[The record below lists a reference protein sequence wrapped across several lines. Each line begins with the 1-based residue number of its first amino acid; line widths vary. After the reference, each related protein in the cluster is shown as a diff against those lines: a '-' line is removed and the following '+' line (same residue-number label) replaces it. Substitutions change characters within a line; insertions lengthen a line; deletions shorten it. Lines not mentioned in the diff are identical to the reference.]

1 MSLPSVY
8 PITTIPQY
16 YAVLSAPDSPLPG
29 HNETAREEHVI
40 VGFVPK
46 AGDPDVIRDIGRL
59 TILHYENAS
68 NIVLNTSRK

>member
-1 MSLPSVY
+1 MQ
-8 PITTIPQY
+8 TTILDKMDEKLRP
-16 YAVLSAPDSPLPG
+16 PLPG